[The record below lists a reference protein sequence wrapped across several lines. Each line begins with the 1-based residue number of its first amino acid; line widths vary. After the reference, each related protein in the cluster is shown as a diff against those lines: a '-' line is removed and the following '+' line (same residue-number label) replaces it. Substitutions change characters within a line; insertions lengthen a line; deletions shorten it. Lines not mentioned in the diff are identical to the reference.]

1 MHKKTKMRQTF
12 SSLKIRNFRLYI
24 TGQIISTTG
33 TWMQTIGQAWLVLKL
48 TNSGTALGLVIALQF
63 LPVLIIGPWGG
74 VITDRFPKRKLLFIT
89 QSICAVLALILGI
102 LVATNFVQLWMV
114 YVLALALGLVNAVD
128 SPARQTFIPEMVD
141 KENLLS
147 AVSLNSMQGNLTR
160 VVGPSIAAILI
171 AAFGLAPLFFFNAFS
186 YVIVII
192 AISLMDISKLDISP
206 SLTEFKGQ
214 MKEGL
219 RYVRSSPVIFHT
231 LLMMTIIG
239 TFTYEFSVSLPL
251 LAQFT
256 FHGTATTYA
265 LLSSALGFGSI
276 FGSLN
281 TANRKRI
288 DFSILTQNAFLF
300 GLSVFVFA
308 LAPNFTV
315 AVFLIILVGFFSF
328 NFLSLVN
335 VILQMESMP
344 AMRGRVMSLWSVAF
358 LGTTPI
364 GGPIVGWVS
373 QHTSPRFGLM
383 VGAVAALVASAI
395 GIMAVKKYKSV
406 MITKNAE
413 IADSKIIRAR
423 I

>member
-1 MHKKTKMRQTF
+1 MRQTF

>member
-1 MHKKTKMRQTF
+1 M
-12 SSLKIRNFRLYI
+12 YI

>member
-1 MHKKTKMRQTF
+1 MHKKTKIRQTF
-12 SSLKIRNFRLYI
+12 SSLKIRNFRLFI

-74 VITDRFPKRKLLFIT
+74 VITDRFSKRNLLFIT
-89 QSICAVLALILGI
+89 QSVCAVLALILGI

-114 YVLALALGLVNAVD
+114 YVLALCLGLVNAVD

-160 VVGPSIAAILI
+160 VIGPSIAAILI
-171 AAFGLAPLFFFNAFS
+171 AAFGLAPLFFFNALS
-186 YVIVII
+186 YMVVII
-192 AISLMDISKLDISP
+192 ALSMMDIDKLDISP
-206 SLTEFKGQ
+206 YLTEFKGQ
-214 MKEGL
+214 LKEGL

-231 LLMMTIIG
+231 LLMMAIIG

-281 TANRKRI
+281 TANRKKI
-288 DFSILTQNAFLF
+288 NFSILTQNAFLF
-300 GLSVFVFA
+300 GLSVFIFA
-308 LAPNFTV
+308 LATSFPL
-315 AVFLIILVGFFSF
+315 ALFLIILVGFFSF

-335 VILQMESMP
+335 VILQMESKP
-344 AMRGRVMSLWSVAF
+344 TMRGRVMSLWAVAF
-358 LGTTPI
+358 LGSTPL

-373 QHTSPRFGLM
+373 QHAGPRFGLM
-383 VGAVAALVASAI
+383 VGAVAALIASGI
-395 GIMAVKKYKSV
+395 GIIAVRNHKSV

-413 IADSKIIRAR
+413 ISEKNNSF
-423 I
+423 